1 MGNPQEIPSTK
12 KVYTYPFCL
21 LYIPSFQIKSNIYQ
35 VNMKFLSLIIS
46 DLYKTLENI
55 SIIFKSPIAYE
66 REMNL
71 LYIIKQ
77 RQTNNT

>member
-1 MGNPQEIPSTK
+1 
-12 KVYTYPFCL
+12 
-21 LYIPSFQIKSNIYQ
+21 
-35 VNMKFLSLIIS
+35 MKFLSLIIS